1 MKETEFKINKKKRNI
16 IIAIVASI
24 IVLAGIISG
33 VVIYNI
39 NNKPVETDEPTT
51 ETIAADEPSEEP
63 EETEETSTS
72 EEPEETEEPTEE
84 VKPTE

>member
-24 IVLAGIISG
+24 VVLAGIITG

-39 NNKPVETDEPTT
+39 NNKPVETDEPITNKAKHIDITT
-51 ETIAADEPSEEP
+51 FNNFLN
-63 EETEETSTS
+63 
-72 EEPEETEEPTEE
+72 
-84 VKPTE
+84 